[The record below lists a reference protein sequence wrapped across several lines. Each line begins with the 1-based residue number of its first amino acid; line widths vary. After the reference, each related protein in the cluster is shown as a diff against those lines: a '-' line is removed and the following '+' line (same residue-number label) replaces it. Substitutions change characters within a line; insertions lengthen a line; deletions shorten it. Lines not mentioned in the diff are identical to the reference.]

1 MKLVAWTFYLS
12 PLVSAASAQSD
23 SPSCFPPVSPKGLSV
38 HEDGALYV
46 LDTAHGLQE
55 YSALDGTFVET
66 LTDQTNADGG
76 VQVVA
81 DTIFV
86 SAVSNSGGTVEK
98 FDLTGKSLAT
108 FPSSISTSTSDEE
121 FTPGGYDVA
130 VAADGTVYV
139 SNYVANG
146 VEVYDGATGDHL
158 GQILGDT
165 HALGIAFGPDDML
178 YAAINGDDEVRR
190 FTPSSD
196 GNYTLVDAFIN
207 GRSGSRTRLGPRGV
221 TVNQDDYLVY
231 VCWSDSQELTEYSQ
245 SGAELRWWF
254 PGGSVSAIVAGEDDD
269 SVGSGNALSPLYVAV
284 DSGGD
289 VYVSAQVEDGGDADV
304 FRYDGATGDEVGLLS
319 SCWEGGFCFVNLLY
333 PPLRLARID
342 YFGLTSTAVHEVS
355 TPLWDLVFWR
365 GP

>member
-12 PLVSAASAQSD
+12 PLISAASAQSD
-23 SPSCFPPVSPKGLSV
+23 SSGCFPPVSPKGLSV

-66 LTDQTNADGG
+66 LTDQTKAEGG

-86 SAVSNSGGTVEK
+86 SSASSSGGTVEK
-98 FDLTGKSLAT
+98 FDLTGKSLAS
-108 FPSSISTSTSDEE
+108 FPSSASTSTGDEE
-121 FTPGGYDVA
+121 STAGGYDVA

-139 SNYVANG
+139 SNYLANG
-146 VEVYDGATGDHL
+146 VEVYDGATGEHL
-158 GQILGDT
+158 WQILGDT
-165 HALGIAFGPDDML
+165 RALGIAFGPDDML
-178 YAAINGDDEVRR
+178 YATVNGEDEVRR

-207 GRSGSRTRLGPRGV
+207 GASGSRTRSGPWGV

-231 VCWSDSQELTEYSQ
+231 VCWSGSQELTEYSQ

-254 PGGSVSAIVAGEDDD
+254 PGGGVSAIVAGEDDD
-269 SVGSGNALSPLYVAV
+269 SVGPGSALSPLYVAV

-289 VYVSAQVEDGGDADV
+289 VYVSAQDEDEVEADV

-319 SCWEGGFCFVNLLY
+319 SCWEGAYCFVRLL
-333 PPLRLARID
+333 LMITS
-342 YFGLTSTAVHEVS
+342 FGT
-355 TPLWDLVFWR
+355 
-365 GP
+365 